1 MLGSRRPMHL
11 MLHYKYSIP
20 KKKLGLALVLTTLL
34 FTLAFSASTRAEE
47 NRYPF
52 SPGEKLT
59 FQVRWAFIPAG
70 EAVLEV
76 YPIETM
82 NGRKVYHFV
91 LTARSYP
98 VVDLI
103 YKVRDRIDAY
113 TDEKLS
119 HSILYKETKEGKR
132 KKKVVLSFDWEKG
145 EAQRSN
151 FGEKRAPVPIKPG
164 TFDPLSVYY
173 ALRLHDLKENME
185 LEKPLTDGKKWILGR
200 ARVVKREKVTVLSGT
215 YDTYLVEPNLEHIG
229 GVFKKSKDAKLK
241 IWVTADARRI
251 PVKIKS
257 KVAVGSFVGELMSVE
272 NKIAKTQN

>member
-1 MLGSRRPMHL
+1 MTML
-11 MLHYKYSIP
+11 
-20 KKKLGLALVLTTLL
+20 LG
-34 FTLAFSASTRAEE
+34 TLAFSSVTHAKE
-47 NRYPF
+47 NRVPF

-70 EAVLEV
+70 EAVLQV

-82 NGRKVYHFV
+82 NGRKVYHFA
-91 LTARSYP
+91 LSARTYP
-98 VVDLI
+98 VIDLI

-113 TDEKLS
+113 TDEKLT

-132 KKKVVLSFDWEKG
+132 KKKVVVHFNWEKG

-151 FGEKRAPVPIKPG
+151 FGEKRAPIPVKPG

-185 LEKPLTDGKKWILGR
+185 IEKPLTDGKKWILGR

-229 GVFKKSKDAKLK
+229 GVFKKSKDAKLQ

-272 NKIAKTQN
+272 NQMANTKN

>member
-1 MLGSRRPMHL
+1 MKSYFVL
-11 MLHYKYSIP
+11 I
-20 KKKLGLALVLTTLL
+20 LTTFLG
-34 FTLAFSASTRAEE
+34 TLAFSSGAVAKESRA
-47 NRYPF
+47 PF

-82 NGRKVYHFV
+82 NGRRVYHFV
-91 LTARSYP
+91 LSARTYP
-98 VVDLI
+98 VVDLV

-113 TDEKLS
+113 TDEKLT
-119 HSILYKETKEGKR
+119 HSILYKESKEGKR
-132 KKKVVLSFDWEKG
+132 KKKVVVRFNWEKG

-151 FGEKRAPVPIKPG
+151 FGEKRAPIPVKPG

-185 LEKPLTDGKKWILGR
+185 IEKPLTDGKKWILGR

-229 GVFKKSKDAKLK
+229 GVFKKSKDAKLQ
-241 IWVTADARRI
+241 IWVTADSRRI

-272 NKIAKTQN
+272 NKMAKTQN

>member
-1 MLGSRRPMHL
+1 ML
-11 MLHYKYSIP
+11 
-20 KKKLGLALVLTTLL
+20 LG
-34 FTLAFSASTRAEE
+34 TLAFSSVTHAKE
-47 NRYPF
+47 NRVPF

-70 EAVLEV
+70 EAVLQV
-76 YPIETM
+76 HPIETM
-82 NGRKVYHFV
+82 NGRKVYHFA
-91 LTARSYP
+91 LSARTYP
-98 VVDLI
+98 VIDLI

-113 TDEKLS
+113 TDEKLT

-132 KKKVVLSFDWEKG
+132 TKKVVVHFNWEKG

-151 FGEKRAPVPIKPG
+151 FGEKRAPIPVKPG

-185 LEKPLTDGKKWILGR
+185 IEKPLTDGKKWILGR

-229 GVFKKSKDAKLK
+229 GVFKKSKDAKLQ

-257 KVAVGSFVGELMSVE
+257 KVAVGSFVGELMSLE
-272 NKIAKTQN
+272 NQMANTKN

>member
-1 MLGSRRPMHL
+1 M
-11 MLHYKYSIP
+11 
-20 KKKLGLALVLTTLL
+20 KLGFALILTMLL
-34 FTLAFSASTRAEE
+34 GTLAFSSVTHAKE
-47 NRYPF
+47 NRVPF

-70 EAVLEV
+70 EAVLQV

-82 NGRKVYHFV
+82 NGRKVYHFA
-91 LTARSYP
+91 LSARTYP
-98 VVDLI
+98 VIDLV

-113 TDEKLS
+113 TDEKLT

-132 KKKVVLSFDWEKG
+132 TKKVVVHFNWEKG

-151 FGEKRAPVPIKPG
+151 FGEKRPPIPVKPG

-185 LEKPLTDGKKWILGR
+185 IEKPLTDGKKWILGR

-229 GVFKKSKDAKLK
+229 GVFKKSKDAKLQ

-257 KVAVGSFVGELMSVE
+257 KVAVGSFVGELLSVE
-272 NKIAKTQN
+272 NKMAKRKD

>member
-1 MLGSRRPMHL
+1 M
-11 MLHYKYSIP
+11 
-20 KKKLGLALVLTTLL
+20 KLGFALILTMLL
-34 FTLAFSASTRAEE
+34 GTLAFSSVTHAKE
-47 NRYPF
+47 NRVPF

-70 EAVLEV
+70 EAVLQV

-82 NGRKVYHFV
+82 NGRKVYHFA
-91 LTARSYP
+91 LSARTYP
-98 VVDLI
+98 VIDLI

-113 TDEKLS
+113 TDEKLT

-132 KKKVVLSFDWEKG
+132 KKKVVVHFNWEKG

-151 FGEKRAPVPIKPG
+151 FGEKRAPIPVKPG

-185 LEKPLTDGKKWILGR
+185 IEKPLTDGKKWILGR

-229 GVFKKSKDAKLK
+229 GVFKKSKDAKLQ

-272 NKIAKTQN
+272 NQMANTKN

>member
-1 MLGSRRPMHL
+1 M
-11 MLHYKYSIP
+11 
-20 KKKLGLALVLTTLL
+20 KLGFALILTMLL
-34 FTLAFSASTRAEE
+34 GTLAFSSVTHAKE
-47 NRYPF
+47 NRVPF

-70 EAVLEV
+70 EAVLQV

-82 NGRKVYHFV
+82 NGRKVYHFA
-91 LTARSYP
+91 LSARTYP
-98 VVDLI
+98 VIDLI

-113 TDEKLS
+113 TDEKLT

-132 KKKVVLSFDWEKG
+132 TKKVVVHFNWEKG

-151 FGEKRAPVPIKPG
+151 FGEKRAPIPVKPG

-185 LEKPLTDGKKWILGR
+185 IEKPLTDGKKWILGR

-229 GVFKKSKDAKLK
+229 GVFKKSKDAKLQ

-272 NKIAKTQN
+272 NQMANTKN